1 MTQTMDSN
9 EGDFSSISS
18 VGSVE
23 HFREESVTPADTEF
37 ISQKRRSGRKSS
49 GSAKKARTAG
59 LDVGDSSGQ
68 TTTLGSPRYTRR
80 TTTRSVP
87 RPGNEPTGGR
97 APSRRVPEIWSPEY
111 LLANPKSKLARCNLN
126 DLINQRQWDLLSY
139 EEQAE
144 CLSHLPPSDILH
156 IEGGDG
162 STGNLAV
169 NLVDGFFERNLT
181 LQDDFRTFQVY
192 LSLCDRLEKG

>member
-37 ISQKRRSGRKSS
+37 ISQKRRSGRKPS

-59 LDVGDSSGQ
+59 LDVSDSSGQ

-80 TTTRSVP
+80 TTRSVHK
-87 RPGNEPTGGR
+87 PGDEPTAGR
-97 APSRRVPEIWSPEY
+97 TPSRRVPEIWSPEY

-126 DLINQRQWDLLSY
+126 VTAKL
-139 EEQAE
+139 
-144 CLSHLPPSDILH
+144 CLARHFADHPRI
-156 IEGGDG
+156 
-162 STGNLAV
+162 
-169 NLVDGFFERNLT
+169 
-181 LQDDFRTFQVY
+181 
-192 LSLCDRLEKG
+192 